1 MESELL
7 TRVYQNLINI
17 VFQSLSAKRVFF
29 TRILLEVISFI
40 REFTQTIEI
49 ECKIKDAVFKRTSKI
64 D

>member
-29 TRILLEVISFI
+29 TRILLEAISFI